1 MFGGVIVKKLLSMVL
16 ILAMLFSLAPMAFGA
31 EDEAKK
37 AADSLNKLGL
47 FAGTGTNPDG
57 TPIYNLEGI
66 PTRSQAITMLVKLLG
81 KETEAINGT
90 WDMPFTDVDNW
101 AKPFVG
107 YAYANGLTAG
117 NSTTEP
123 TFGGNDPVTAE
134 QYLTFVLKAL
144 GYEAGKDF
152 DWRKAWE
159 LSDQLGITDGR
170 YNENNKTLL
179 RGDIAMISNN
189 ALDKSLKDKD
199 IMLLTMIQENL
210 SKAAYEQQQ
219 KEEPEEEQPELSE
232 EPKVEE
238 PAEQPEEPVVEEPK
252 VEVPL
257 KPVIPEGIATLKIL
271 ETGDEDVRVFQGK
284 KGTTYTAT
292 LWYDGEQVKDLK
304 VAKSENSKVCTV
316 KKGSNGVLSITTT
329 GAGEA
334 TLTIEFF
341 AGYWEHVNEDGTVE
355 GGKIYKTTN
364 MEWYGYTGDSYKIPG
379 VSLRQRGQYY
389 ESGGRFGDNFGDYHV
404 FDIMYNGQ
412 QVTDYTVTGFE
423 GLEYKIQSDGTLLVY
438 HYHKAGRYPFTVTH
452 NGNTGSFTLVVSG
465 IRPN

>member
-1 MFGGVIVKKLLSMVL
+1 MKKLISIVL
-16 ILAMLFSLAPMAFGA
+16 VLTMLFSLAPMAFGA

-66 PTRSQAITMLVKLLG
+66 PTRSQAIIMLVKLLG

-90 WDMPFTDVDNW
+90 WETPFTDVANW

-117 NSTTEP
+117 TSAT
-123 TFGGNDPVTAE
+123 TFGGNDPVTAT

-144 GYEAGKDF
+144 GYEVGKDF
-152 DWRKAWE
+152 QWNKAWE
-159 LSDQLGITDGR
+159 LSDKLGITDGR
-170 YNENNKTLL
+170 YNENNKTFL
-179 RGDIAMISNN
+179 RGDIATISDD
-189 ALDKSLKDKD
+189 ALDKPVVGKNMAL
-199 IMLLTMIQENL
+199 ITMIRQNL
-210 SKAAYEQQQ
+210 AAAEAEQ
-219 KEEPEEEQPELSE
+219 PEEEQPEMPE

-257 KPVIPEGIATLKIL
+257 KPVIPEGIATLKIQ

-284 KGTTYTAT
+284 VGKTYTAT

-341 AGYWEHVNEDGTVE
+341 AGYWEHENEDGTVE

-364 MEWYGYTGDSYKIPG
+364 MHWYGYSGDSYKIPG

-389 ESGGRFGDNFGDYHV
+389 ENGARFGDNFGEYHV

-438 HYHKAGRYPFTVTH
+438 HEHKKGHYPFTVTH

-465 IRPN
+465 IRPNY

>member
-90 WDMPFTDVDNW
+90 WEMPFTDVANW

-117 NSTTEP
+117 NSTTQP

-170 YNENNKTLL
+170 YNENNKTFL
-179 RGDIAMISNN
+179 RGDIAIISED
-189 ALDKSLKDKD
+189 ALDKPVVGKNMAL
-199 IMLLTMIQENL
+199 ITMIRQNL
-210 SKAAYEQQQ
+210 AAAEA
-219 KEEPEEEQPELSE
+219 EEPEEEQPEELE
-232 EPKVEE
+232 
-238 PAEQPEEPVVEEPK
+238 VEEPK
-252 VEVPL
+252 VEAPL
-257 KPVIPEGIATLKIL
+257 KPVIPEGIATLKIQ

-284 KGTTYTAT
+284 VGKTYTAT

-304 VAKSENSKVCTV
+304 VAKSENIKVCTV
-316 KKGSNGVLSITTT
+316 KKGSNDVLSITTT

-341 AGYWEHVNEDGTVE
+341 AGYWEHENEDGTVE

-364 MEWYGYTGDSYKIPG
+364 MHWYGYSGDSYKIPG

-389 ESGGRFGDNFGDYHV
+389 ENGARFGDNFGEYHV

-438 HYHKAGRYPFTVTH
+438 HHHKAGRYPFTVTH

-465 IRPN
+465 IRPNW

>member
-81 KETEAINGT
+81 KEMEAINGT
-90 WDMPFTDVDNW
+90 WEMPFTDVANW

-117 NSTTEP
+117 NSTTQP

-170 YNENNKTLL
+170 YNENNKTFL
-179 RGDIAMISNN
+179 RGDIAIISED
-189 ALDKSLKDKD
+189 ALDKPVVGKNMAL
-199 IMLLTMIQENL
+199 ITMIRQNL
-210 SKAAYEQQQ
+210 AAAEA
-219 KEEPEEEQPELSE
+219 EEPEEEQPEELE
-232 EPKVEE
+232 
-238 PAEQPEEPVVEEPK
+238 VEEPK
-252 VEVPL
+252 VEAPL
-257 KPVIPEGIATLKIL
+257 KPVIPEGIATLKIQ

-284 KGTTYTAT
+284 VGKTYTAT

-341 AGYWEHVNEDGTVE
+341 AGYWEHENEDGTVE

-364 MEWYGYTGDSYKIPG
+364 MHWYGYSGDSYKIPG

-389 ESGGRFGDNFGDYHV
+389 ENGARFGDNFGEYHV

-438 HYHKAGRYPFTVTH
+438 HHHKAGRYPFTVTH

-465 IRPN
+465 IRPNW

>member
-1 MFGGVIVKKLLSMVL
+1 MKKLLSMVL
-16 ILAMLFSLAPMAFGA
+16 VLAMLFSLAPMAFGA

-90 WDMPFTDVDNW
+90 WEIPFNDVANW

-117 NSTTEP
+117 TSAT
-123 TFGGNDPVTAE
+123 TFGGNDPVTAT

-144 GYEAGKDF
+144 GYEVGKDF
-152 DWRKAWE
+152 QWNKAWE
-159 LSDQLGITDGR
+159 LSDKLGITDGR
-170 YNENNKTLL
+170 YDENNKTFL
-179 RGDIAMISNN
+179 RGDIAMISDD
-189 ALDKSLKDKD
+189 ALDKPVVGKNMAL
-199 IMLLTMIQENL
+199 ITMIRQNL
-210 SKAAYEQQQ
+210 AASG
-219 KEEPEEEQPELSE
+219 KEMPEPE

-252 VEVPL
+252 EEVPL
-257 KPVIPEGIATLKIL
+257 KPVIPEGIATLKIQ

-284 KGTTYTAT
+284 VGKTYTAT

-316 KKGSNGVLSITTT
+316 KKGGNGVLSITTT

-341 AGYWEHVNEDGTVE
+341 AGYWEHENEDGTVE

-364 MEWYGYTGDSYKIPG
+364 MEWYGYTGDSYKVPG

-389 ESGGRFGDNFGDYHV
+389 ENGGRFGDNFGDYHV

>member
-1 MFGGVIVKKLLSMVL
+1 MVL

-81 KETEAINGT
+81 KEKEAINGT
-90 WDMPFTDVDNW
+90 WEIPFTDVANW

-117 NSTTEP
+117 NSTTQP

-170 YNENNKTLL
+170 YNENNKTFL
-179 RGDIAMISNN
+179 RGDIAIISED
-189 ALDKSLKDKD
+189 ALDKPVVGKNMAL
-199 IMLLTMIQENL
+199 ITMIRQNL
-210 SKAAYEQQQ
+210 AAAEA
-219 KEEPEEEQPELSE
+219 EEPEE
-232 EPKVEE
+232 
-238 PAEQPEEPVVEEPK
+238 EQPEEPVVEEPK

-257 KPVIPEGIATLKIL
+257 KPVTPEGIATLKIQ

-284 KGTTYTAT
+284 VGKTYTAT

-341 AGYWEHVNEDGTVE
+341 AGYWEHENEDGTVE

-364 MEWYGYTGDSYKIPG
+364 MHWYGYSGDSYKIPG

-389 ESGGRFGDNFGDYHV
+389 ENGARFGDNFGEYHV
-404 FDIMYNGQ
+404 FDIMYNGK

-438 HYHKAGRYPFTVTH
+438 HHHKAGRYPFTVTH

-465 IRPN
+465 IRPNW

>member
-1 MFGGVIVKKLLSMVL
+1 MKKLLSMVL

-90 WDMPFTDVDNW
+90 WEMPFTDVANW

-117 NSTTEP
+117 NSTTQP

-170 YNENNKTLL
+170 YNENNKTFL
-179 RGDIAMISNN
+179 RGDIAIISED
-189 ALDKSLKDKD
+189 ALDKPVVGKNMAL
-199 IMLLTMIQENL
+199 ITMIRQNL
-210 SKAAYEQQQ
+210 AAAEA
-219 KEEPEEEQPELSE
+219 EEPEEEQPEELE
-232 EPKVEE
+232 
-238 PAEQPEEPVVEEPK
+238 VEEPK
-252 VEVPL
+252 VEAPL
-257 KPVIPEGIATLKIL
+257 KPVIPEGIATLKIQ

-284 KGTTYTAT
+284 VGKTYTAT

-341 AGYWEHVNEDGTVE
+341 AGYWEHENEDGTVE

-364 MEWYGYTGDSYKIPG
+364 MHWYGYSGDSYKIPG

-389 ESGGRFGDNFGDYHV
+389 ENGARFGDNFGEYHV

-438 HYHKAGRYPFTVTH
+438 HHHKAGRYPFTVTH

-465 IRPN
+465 IRPNW